1 MKLAFLDILKGVDSV
16 DSARDLQDLEKS
28 QDMQDLHDLQNTQ
41 NSRDSQ
47 NIYDL
52 QNIQTPQNMRD
63 LQDLHDA
70 KRRPASPKHLLGF
83 SGGADSIALFYA
95 LVEHSIA
102 FDIAI
107 VDYGLRAQSKEE
119 VAYAHKLAASHDK
132 RCFSAQAPAFK
143 SNFEANARAFRYR
156 FFASLIATLGYDS
169 LLLAHHFNDRFE
181 WFLLQLSKGA
191 GISSLLGFEPIS
203 WVYPDSFGTLDEVDL
218 ADSADAAILNSRIL
232 DSGIFQKSDS
242 TSLADCSDLA
252 DSATLQKQPALEST
266 AQNSAPFRIIRP
278 LFQTPKDEILAFCA
292 QKGAVFFEDS
302 TNNDE
307 RYARNFMRKHFSNKF
322 IELFGGGLMRS
333 FEILACERATLYQ
346 GRIENLGALTLIIAP
361 NELSALHHIA
371 RVLKMQ
377 GYVLSQKQREEICKS
392 NFSCEI
398 GGGRANNASACH
410 ASTGERVGFFIERME
425 LDKIYAKRKN
435 STDDKNNADNTNA
448 SSAVLYTSDATTNA
462 SRAIANTNDINAS
475 NALDSASFGAT
486 SLRGTFALIIAKNTL
501 SLESKK
507 PESAP
512 ESKKL
517 ESKKQDS
524 RTSQNSAESTPQ
536 ITMPH
541 TTKSSQTPSPAK
553 LPKSAKNL
561 ARIYSIPPRIRP
573 FCAIEASAKGLDIE
587 AFFKLLHTRIWALYQ
602 QL

>member
-1 MKLAFLDILKGVDSV
+1 MKLAFLDILKGVDSARGLQGLGKSQ
-16 DSARDLQDLEKS
+16 SARNTQDLRG
-28 QDMQDLHDLQNTQ
+28 LQNTQ
-41 NSRDSQ
+41 NLFDSQNSQDLRDSQ

-52 QNIQTPQNMRD
+52 QNIQSPQNIRD
-63 LQDLHDA
+63 SQNTQNLHDA
-70 KRRPASPKHLLGF
+70 KRHLASPKHLLGF
-83 SGGADSIALFYA
+83 SGGTDSVALFYA
-95 LVEHSIA
+95 LVEHGIA

-132 RCFSAQAPAFK
+132 RCFSIQAPAFK

-156 FFASLIATLGYDS
+156 FFASLIATIGYDS

-191 GISSLLGFEPIS
+191 GISNLLGFEPIS
-203 WVYPDSFGTLDEVDL
+203 WVYPDSFGAFDEVDL
-218 ADSADAAILNSRIL
+218 ADSLDSVTLDSATLDSTIL
-232 DSGIFQKSDS
+232 DSGTFQK
-242 TSLADCSDLA
+242 L
-252 DSATLQKQPALEST
+252 DSATLPKQPAPEST

-278 LFQTPKDEILAFCA
+278 LFQTPKDEILAFCK

-302 TNNDE
+302 TNDDE

-322 IELFGGGLMRS
+322 IEHFGSGLMRS
-333 FEILACERATLYQ
+333 FEILALEKATLYQ

-361 NELSALHHIA
+361 NELSALYHIA
-371 RVLKMQ
+371 RVLKTQ

-398 GGGRANNASACH
+398 GGGRANNTSARH
-410 ASTGERVGFFIERME
+410 ASTSARVGFFIERME

-435 STDDKNNADNTNA
+435 SADDKHNADDANA
-448 SSAVLYTSDATTNA
+448 SSAVLNTSNATT
-462 SRAIANTNDINAS
+462 NAS

-486 SLRGTFALIIAKNTL
+486 SLRDTFALIIAKNTL

-507 PESAP
+507 
-512 ESKKL
+512 L

-524 RTSQNSAESTPQ
+524 SASQNLPESSTPQNSAESTPQ
-536 ITMPH
+536 IIAPH
-541 TTKSSQTPSPAK
+541 TAKSSQTKSPAK
-553 LPKSAKNL
+553 LQKSAKNL

-573 FCAIEASAKGLDIE
+573 VCIAEANTKGLDIE
-587 AFFKLLHTRIWALYQ
+587 AFFNLLHARIWALYQ